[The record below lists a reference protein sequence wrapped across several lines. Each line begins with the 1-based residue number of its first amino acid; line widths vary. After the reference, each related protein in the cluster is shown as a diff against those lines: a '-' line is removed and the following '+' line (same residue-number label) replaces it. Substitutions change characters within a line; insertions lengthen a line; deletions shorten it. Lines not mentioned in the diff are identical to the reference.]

1 MMVLLANGYMERYPP
16 PGRRRRAR
24 QMGDVMKATSRRLDF
39 AAAGVRL
46 ETTLG
51 ANVFTCVVLIGTDPR
66 AIPDAEYGDSA
77 EVHMTLVEKP
87 RNAKKRAGEML
98 PQVKTG
104 DTVVFLCP
112 NRDTYQATLDVLGFN
127 GGGTVFDSQ

>member
-1 MMVLLANGYMERYPP
+1 
-16 PGRRRRAR
+16 
-24 QMGDVMKATSRRLDF
+24 MKATSRRLDF

-77 EVHMTLVEKP
+77 EVHMTLIEKP

-104 DTVVFLCP
+104 DTAVFLCP